1 MDNTDIIE
9 DKQMKKHEA
18 ISEMIVDGLI
28 MLLILLPLIS
38 TSAIGIFWIYY
49 LGHRIFDLEFWN

>member
-1 MDNTDIIE
+1 
-9 DKQMKKHEA
+9 MKKHEA

-28 MLLILLPLIS
+28 MLLILSPLIS

-49 LGHRIFDLEFWN
+49 KLSLQGQEEGKYD